1 MPASSQPIAPPKKKM
16 PKNCPLMRPRAFG
29 RSSLAARRPSVWSPL
44 TPISSST
51 ALTLMKMSGGLCGAG
66 LGRAGHGAKP
76 SAAISTRW

>member
-51 ALTLMKMSGGLCGAG
+51 ALTLMK
-66 LGRAGHGAKP
+66 
-76 SAAISTRW
+76 